1 MFPSIDQLV
10 DIAIFTSKILAW
22 GFGIILLLHLI
33 GAFRYI
39 PNNRVGV
46 VEKWWSFRGSL
57 DSGLI
62 AMNGEAGFQPGL
74 LRGGLHFMMP
84 LQYRIHSQPLVTIS
98 QGKVG
103 YIFARDGQPLP
114 ATQALASNTK
124 ANDFRDATKFLQ
136 SGGQRGPQ
144 RKILREGTYAINLVQ
159 FVVITNDRV
168 YGLALEKSEE
178 DMFKRM
184 ASLITQR
191 EGFEPVVIKGTDD
204 LVGIVTVH
212 DGPSLPSGQ
221 IIAPT
226 VGEDSSN
233 TASYHNNFQ
242 DPEHFLEAGG
252 RRGRQLQVLVEG
264 TYYINRL
271 FATVETIPKTVI
283 EVGNVGVV
291 VSYTGE
297 TGADIS
303 GNEYKHGELVQNNQR
318 GVWNVPLLPGK
329 YAFNTYAG
337 KVIMVPT
344 TNFILKWNREESGSH
359 RFDENLA
366 EVSLITKDAFE
377 PSLPLSVV
385 VHIDYR
391 KAPLVVQRFG
401 DIKRL
406 VEQTL
411 DPMVSA
417 YFKNVGQTRTLI
429 QLLQDRSDIQQIAG
443 EQMKAK
449 FDQYNLELQE
459 VLIGTPTPGKG
470 GGQIEQILIQ
480 LRSRQIAQ
488 EQIETYNRQEMAAVK
503 ERELR
508 EAEARAKQQ
517 TNITESEL
525 AITVQTNQGKADY
538 ARAQQQASQ
547 IQTLAQAEAEK
558 IRFLGEGEAK
568 KIQALAQAEAERAA
582 RVGIAQAM
590 AIEEQVRAYGGP
602 RFQLTQQVMNRFA
615 EAVEHAHID
624 VVPKILIGGQSG
636 ANGAGGGAMGTGNV
650 LEGLLAI
657 LLSEKIGI
665 EASATATPP
674 SREAEAL
681 RSEMRARIGSSTT
694 SAGTAGK

>member
-1 MFPSIDQLV
+1 MYPALDQVFEL
-10 DIAIFTSKILAW
+10 AIFAGKILAW
-22 GFGIILLLHLI
+22 GAGAVLFLYLL

-39 PNNRVGV
+39 PNNRIGI

-57 DSGLI
+57 ESGLI
-62 AMNGEAGFQPGL
+62 AMNGEAGFQPRVM
-74 LRGGLHFMMP
+74 RGGLHFMMP
-84 LQYRIHSQPLVTIS
+84 LQYKIHSLPLVTIS
-98 QGKVG
+98 QGKIG
-103 YIFARDGQPLP
+103 YVFARDGQPLP
-114 ATQALASNTK
+114 ATQALASNTT
-124 ANDFRDATKFLQ
+124 ANDFQDTVKFLK

-144 RKILREGTYAINLVQ
+144 RKILREGTYAFNLAQ
-159 FVVITNDRV
+159 FVVITNERV

-178 DMFKRM
+178 EMFKRM

-191 EGFEPVVIKGTDD
+191 DGFEPVVIKGTDD

-226 VGEDSSN
+226 VGEDAN
-233 TASYHNNFQ
+233 DLTNYHNNFQ
-242 DPEHFLEAGG
+242 DPEKFLQAAGM
-252 RRGRQLQVLVEG
+252 RGRQLQVLVEG

-271 FATVETIPKTVI
+271 FATVETIPKTVV

-291 VSYTGE
+291 VSYTGA

-303 GNEYKHGELVQNNQR
+303 GEEYKHGELVQNNQR

-417 YFKNVGQTRTLI
+417 YFKNIGQTRTLI

-449 FDQYNLELQE
+449 FAQYNLELQE

-488 EQIETYNRQEMAAVK
+488 EQIETYNRQEQAAVK

-547 IQTLAQAEAEK
+547 IQALAQAEAEK

-615 EAVEHAHID
+615 EAVEQARID
-624 VVPKILIGGQSG
+624 VVPKILIGGPSG
-636 ANGAGGGAMGTGNV
+636 ANGGGTFGSGNV
-650 LEGLLAI
+650 LEALLAI

-665 EASATATPP
+665 EPNSPAAPS

-681 RSEMRARIGSSTT
+681 RSEMRARIASS
-694 SAGTAGK
+694 SPAK